1 MAKLVKCKHCGAR
14 IAVTA
19 KTCPQCG
26 GENTPPKPAYKR
38 LWFKIL
44 IALIVISFIQDLV
57 NPRERTNVTAN
68 PKSEEPTSSVTSSVE
83 IQNETVAQSVV
94 ASSETVKEDNSFML
108 VDGALGKYGEEVTI
122 PSQTYGQYTYTRYLI
137 PAGEYTVENK
147 GGEKMA
153 TVFVVNNDNSDDVK
167 SVLRFSKTGE
177 KQRVTVEDGYNI
189 QLSLET
195 QVLFTP
201 VE

>member
-1 MAKLVKCKHCGAR
+1 MAKLVKCKHCGAK
-14 IAVTA
+14 IAATA

-26 GENTPPKPAYKR
+26 GENTPPKPIHQR
-38 LWFKIL
+38 LWFKI
-44 IALIVISFIQDLV
+44 IAVMFVLAFIMDLV
-57 NPRERTNVTAN
+57 SPRDKTNVAAS
-68 PKSEEPTSSVTSSVE
+68 SESEKPTSSVAPSVKTESESVSS
-83 IQNETVAQSVV
+83 I
-94 ASSETVKEDNSFML
+94 SSEPVQEDNSFML
-108 VDGALGKYGEEVTI
+108 VDGVLGKYGEEVTI

-195 QVLFTP
+195 QALFTP

>member
-1 MAKLVKCKHCGAR
+1 MTKLVKCKHCGAR
-14 IAVTA
+14 IAATA

-26 GENTPPKPAYKR
+26 GENTPPKPVYQR
-38 LWFKIL
+38 FWFKA
-44 IALIVISFIQDLV
+44 IAVMFVLAFIMDLA
-57 NPRERTNVTAN
+57 NPRDKTNVVAS
-68 PKSEEPTSSVTSSVE
+68 SESEKRTSSVTSSVKTE
-83 IQNETVAQSVV
+83 SESVSSV
-94 ASSETVKEDNSFML
+94 SSEPVQYDNSFML
-108 VDGALGKYGEEVTI
+108 VDGVLGEYGEEVTI

-147 GGEKMA
+147 SGDKMA

-177 KQRVTVEDGYNI
+177 KQRVTVGDGYNI

-195 QVLFTP
+195 QVLFIP

>member
-14 IAVTA
+14 IAATA

-38 LWFKIL
+38 LWFKIF

-57 NPRERTNVTAN
+57 NPRDKTNVAAS
-68 PKSEEPTSSVTSSVE
+68 SESEKPTSSVASSVKTE
-83 IQNETVAQSVV
+83 SESVSFV
-94 ASSETVKEDNSFML
+94 SSEPVQEDNSFML
-108 VDGALGKYGEEVTI
+108 VDGVLGEYGEEVTI

-147 GGEKMA
+147 GGDKMT

-167 SVLRFSKTGE
+167 TVLRFSKTGE

-195 QVLFTP
+195 QVLFIP

>member
-1 MAKLVKCKHCGAR
+1 MAKLVKCKHCGAK
-14 IAVTA
+14 IAATA

-26 GENTPPKPAYKR
+26 GENTPPKPIHQR
-38 LWFKIL
+38 LWFKI
-44 IALIVISFIQDLV
+44 IAVMFVLAFIMDLV
-57 NPRERTNVTAN
+57 SPRDKTNVAAS
-68 PKSEEPTSSVTSSVE
+68 SESEKPTSSVASSVKTE
-83 IQNETVAQSVV
+83 SESVSSV
-94 ASSETVKEDNSFML
+94 SSEPVQEDNSFML
-108 VDGALGKYGEEVTI
+108 VDGVLGEYGEEATI

-147 GGEKMA
+147 GGDKMT

-167 SVLRFSKTGE
+167 TVLRFSKTGE

-195 QVLFTP
+195 QVLFIP

>member
-14 IAVTA
+14 IAATA

-26 GENTPPKPAYKR
+26 GENTPPKPVYQR
-38 LWFKIL
+38 FWFKA
-44 IALIVISFIQDLV
+44 IAVMFVLAFIMDLA
-57 NPRERTNVTAN
+57 NPRDKTNVVAS
-68 PKSEEPTSSVTSSVE
+68 SESEKRTSSVTSSVKTE
-83 IQNETVAQSVV
+83 SESVSSV
-94 ASSETVKEDNSFML
+94 SSEPVQYDNSFML
-108 VDGALGKYGEEVTI
+108 VDGVLGEYGEEVTI

-147 GGEKMA
+147 SGDKMA

-177 KQRVTVEDGYNI
+177 KQRVTVGDGYNI

-195 QVLFTP
+195 QVLFIP

>member
-14 IAVTA
+14 IAATA

-26 GENTPPKPAYKR
+26 GENTPPKPVYQR
-38 LWFKIL
+38 FWFKA
-44 IALIVISFIQDLV
+44 IAVMFVLAFIMDLV
-57 NPRERTNVTAN
+57 NPRDKTNVAAS
-68 PKSEEPTSSVTSSVE
+68 SEREKPTSSVASSVE
-83 IQNETVAQSVV
+83 SQSESVAQSVV

-108 VDGALGKYGEEVTI
+108 VDGVLGKYGEEITI

-153 TVFVVNNDNSDDVK
+153 TVFVVNNDNADDVK
-167 SVLRFSKTGE
+167 AVLRFSKMGE
-177 KQRVTVEDGYNI
+177 EQRVTVEDGYNI

>member
-14 IAVTA
+14 IAATA

-26 GENTPPKPAYKR
+26 GENTPPKPIHQR
-38 LWFKIL
+38 LWFKI
-44 IALIVISFIQDLV
+44 IAVMFVLAFIMDLV
-57 NPRERTNVTAN
+57 SPRDKTNVAAS
-68 PKSEEPTSSVTSSVE
+68 SESEKPTSSAASSVE
-83 IQNETVAQSVV
+83 SQREPDAQSVV
-94 ASSETVKEDNSFML
+94 VSSEAVKEDNSFML
-108 VDGALGKYGEEVTI
+108 VDGVLGKYGEEVII

-153 TVFVVNNDNSDDVK
+153 IVFVVNNDNSDDVK

-195 QVLFTP
+195 QALFTP